1 MIVTTEQ
8 EERAMT
14 AIYKRELH
22 SYFHSFLG
30 ALFIGSMLFLLGIY
44 FSVYNLF
51 MGYPYIGYALS
62 SIVFLFFISIPVLT
76 MRILAEERHQK
87 TDQLILTSPV
97 GITGIVMGKFL
108 ALVTIFAIP
117 TGIICAYPL
126 ILSIW
131 GTVSFSESYLAV
143 LGFFLYGIAGIAI
156 GIFVSSLT
164 ESQVIAAVITFG
176 VLFTGYVMSGLCNMI
191 SSTGNLLTKILS
203 AFDMVGRFEGFLNG
217 SFQLTGVIY
226 FLSVVV
232 LFLIF
237 TVQSIQKRRYEIS
250 SRTLGMGFY
259 SSGTVIISAVIIVLV
274 NFIAAELPSRYTVFD
289 VTANRLYSLTDDT
302 KEVLSE
308 IGEDI
313 SVYVLANESQA
324 DETLDATL
332 RNYAGYNSHIRVSYV
347 DPAVNPKFF
356 TKYTDSLVSQNSV
369 IVESARRST
378 VIDYSEI
385 YQSEFDYYNYSS
397 TVTGY
402 DGEGQLT
409 SAIVYVTT
417 QDMPKIYM
425 LEGHGELAFETEF
438 TSAVQKAN
446 IDYETINLLN
456 YDSVPEDADCVIL
469 YAPTQ
474 DLSGDDTEKL
484 LAYME
489 KGGDVL
495 FISTF
500 TDSEMPNF
508 NRLLDFYGLEIT
520 KGLIIEDDADFYYQD
535 PFYLFPEVAYDD
547 VTEGAVDSGSYVF
560 VPYAQGI
567 TVQEMEDVTATPLL
581 TTSDSSYARNDM
593 TAGGDYAKQEGDVDG
608 PFYVGV
614 KCEKTLEN
622 EISTAVVYSSEY
634 LFTQSANEIV
644 AGTNLKLFTGTLGSF
659 VSYTNSIVIPVK
671 DYENSY
677 LAMTQSSITLL
688 ALLAVVVIPFAFLIT
703 GFIVWFRRRKA

>member
-1 MIVTTEQ
+1 MIVE
-8 EERAMT
+8 
-14 AIYKRELH
+14 
-22 SYFHSFLG
+22 
-30 ALFIGSMLFLLGIY
+30 
-44 FSVYNLF
+44 N
-51 MGYPYIGYALS
+51 
-62 SIVFLFFISIPVLT
+62 
-76 MRILAEERHQK
+76 
-87 TDQLILTSPV
+87 
-97 GITGIVMGKFL
+97 
-108 ALVTIFAIP
+108 
-117 TGIICAYPL
+117 
-126 ILSIW
+126 
-131 GTVSFSESYLAV
+131 
-143 LGFFLYGIAGIAI
+143 
-156 GIFVSSLT
+156 
-164 ESQVIAAVITFG
+164 
-176 VLFTGYVMSGLCNMI
+176 
-191 SSTGNLLTKILS
+191 
-203 AFDMVGRFEGFLNG
+203 
-217 SFQLTGVIY
+217 
-226 FLSVVV
+226 
-232 LFLIF
+232 
-237 TVQSIQKRRYEIS
+237 
-250 SRTLGMGFY
+250 
-259 SSGTVIISAVIIVLV
+259 
-274 NFIAAELPSRYTVFD
+274 
-289 VTANRLYSLTDDT
+289 
-302 KEVLSE
+302 
-308 IGEDI
+308 
-313 SVYVLANESQA
+313 
-324 DETLDATL
+324 
-332 RNYAGYNSHIRVSYV
+332 
-347 DPAVNPKFF
+347 
-356 TKYTDSLVSQNSV
+356 
-369 IVESARRST
+369 ARRST

-547 VTEGAVDSGSYVF
+547 VTEGAVDTGSYVF

-567 TVQEMEDVTATPLL
+567 TVQEMEDVTATSLL
-581 TTSDSSYARNDM
+581 TTSDSSYARNNM